1 MANTSQLEVRA
12 PPLPKVRLGYVPL
25 SMLVSRLAQ
34 FSFNELESMLDTL
47 ASGGM
52 SSEEKKQSIIEYA
65 LYTRKQFLKTLVL
78 TAYATDAAAI
88 SNVIDLKAW
97 LDGQY
102 RLYDEAVDVLCEIR
116 KVTGRAKYVL
126 DLWR

>member
-1 MANTSQLEVRA
+1 
-12 PPLPKVRLGYVPL
+12 
-25 SMLVSRLAQ
+25 
-34 FSFNELESMLDTL
+34 MLDTL